1 VNAAPTLIPL
11 SPTLARR
18 LALTRQRLAGP
29 QPPPTAAGLLE
40 TVRDLGCLQ
49 LDPTNAVARNHLLV
63 PWSRVGPYD
72 PADLETLRWQ
82 DQALFEY
89 WAHAAS
95 LVLTEDY
102 PIHNWLMRRYPSS
115 NSVWAGRVRGWIE
128 TNHVLR
134 DHILGSLRERGPLQS
149 KDFTDLSVEPW
160 QSTGWTGGRNVSRM
174 LDFLW
179 IEGRILVA
187 GRKGAQKLWDL
198 PERVLPTWT
207 PREELADREVTRRA
221 AQKAIRALGVA
232 TPAQIDF
239 HYTRGRYPELES
251 VLTELEAEGVI
262 VRVQIAQ
269 DRRAWPGAWYLHRD
283 DLPLL
288 AGLEDGAWEPRT
300 TLLSPFD
307 NLICDRDRTELM
319 FNFRFRL
326 EIYVPKAQRQYGYF
340 VMPILHGERLIGR
353 LDPLLD
359 RAQKRLTLHA
369 VHAEPDA
376 PLNDE
381 TARAITGAV
390 ERLATFVG
398 AKEIVYPT
406 DVPEGWRAALH

>member
-1 VNAAPTLIPL
+1 MNAAPPTLPL

-18 LALTRQRLAGP
+18 LAVTRQRLAGP
-29 QPPPTAAGLLE
+29 PLPPTRAGLLDL
-40 TVRDLGCLQ
+40 VRDLGCLQ

-63 PWSRVGPYD
+63 PWSRLGPYD

-95 LVLTEDY
+95 IVLTEDY

-115 NSVWAGRVRGWIE
+115 NSVWAGRVGSWIE
-128 TNHVLR
+128 TNHALR
-134 DHILGSLRERGPLQS
+134 DHILASLRERGPLQS

-174 LDFLW
+174 IDFLW

-187 GRKGAQKLWDL
+187 GRKGGQKLWDL
-198 PERVLPTWT
+198 PERVLPADT
-207 PREELADREVTRRA
+207 PREELSDREVTRRA

-232 TPAQIDF
+232 TPKQIDG

-251 VLTELEAEGVI
+251 VLVDLEAEGVI
-262 VRVQIAQ
+262 QRAQITE
-269 DRRAWPGAWYLHRD
+269 DGRAWPGAWYIHRD
-283 DLPLL
+283 DLPLP
-288 AGLEDGAWEPRT
+288 AQLEAGAWEPRT

-307 NLICDRDRTELM
+307 NLICDRDRTELL

-326 EIYVPKAQRQYGYF
+326 EIYVPKANREYGYF
-340 VMPILHGERLIGR
+340 VMPILHGDRLIGR
-353 LDPLLD
+353 IDPLLD
-359 RAQKRLTLHA
+359 RAQKRLTLNA

-376 PLNDE
+376 PLTTE
-381 TARAITGAV
+381 VAQAIAGAV

-398 AKEIVYPT
+398 AQEIVYPSAA
-406 DVPEGWRAALH
+406 PEGWRQALR